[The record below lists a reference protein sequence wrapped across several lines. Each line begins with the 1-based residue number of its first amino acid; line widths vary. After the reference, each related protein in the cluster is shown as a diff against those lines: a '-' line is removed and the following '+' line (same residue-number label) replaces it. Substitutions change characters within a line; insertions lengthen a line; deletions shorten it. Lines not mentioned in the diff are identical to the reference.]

1 MKFSVALQ
9 RKQVIGK
16 LFFED
21 IYIFPIISSGNEIE
35 ESQIS
40 FFLLNGNKGSFIT
53 NLLSKNWVLNITG

>member
-40 FFLLNGNKGSFIT
+40 FFLLNGNKGSTVF
-53 NLLSKNWVLNITG
+53 LF